1 MSLFS
6 VKGFHIFRARRI
18 AAFISALGVGVTL
31 VPHVE
36 AASQQQWVSDH
47 LSAYVRSG
55 PTNGYRI
62 VGALDSGTPVQV
74 ISTQNDYSQ
83 VRTSKGDTVWIP
95 SNQLQD
101 QEGAAALVPALQQ
114 QVANLKAEL
123 NSSSDTIR
131 QHAQSLQQ
139 IADDQKKYIGELE
152 STRTS
157 LNQQLNDSQSQVRR
171 LQGQLGSEHQDE
183 LLRYLAYGGGIAGIG
198 LFVGLVLPN
207 MIPKRK
213 KRNDRFF

>member
-6 VKGFHIFRARRI
+6 VKGFRTLHARRI
-18 AAFISALGVGVTL
+18 ATFISALGVGITL

-36 AASQQQWVSDH
+36 AAGQKQWVSDH

-83 VRTSKGDTVWIP
+83 VRTSKGDSVWIP

-114 QVANLKAEL
+114 QVSNLKAQL

-139 IADDQKKYIGELE
+139 IVDDQKKYIGQLE
-152 STRTS
+152 DTRTT
-157 LNQQLNDSQSQVRR
+157 LNQQLNDSQSQVRS
-171 LQGQLGSEHQDE
+171 LQAQLGNEHQDE

-198 LFVGLVLPN
+198 LLVGLVLPN

-213 KRNDRFF
+213 KKSDRFF